1 MTPPTPPREKGSS
14 MKLKSMVVDIK
25 GVQRSYEFDPPIEVS
40 SSDEGEASLEVLREY
55 AETYEVELVHGV
67 SEIVAD
73 VEFEIRWS
81 FTAEVKIDEDLDE
94 VETEQDAIEAI
105 ENATREL
112 AEVADEYIRNEV
124 DDSWYTVQNV
134 TITAVEDDNGDD
146 IELD

>member
-1 MTPPTPPREKGSS
+1 
-14 MKLKSMVVDIK
+14 MKLKSMDVEIR
-25 GVQRSYEFDPPIEVS
+25 GVRRSYEFDPPIEVS

-134 TITAVEDDNGDD
+134 TITAVEDENGDD

>member
-1 MTPPTPPREKGSS
+1 
-14 MKLKSMVVDIK
+14 MKLKSMDVEIR
-25 GVQRSYEFDPPIEVS
+25 GVRRSYEFDPPIEVS

>member
-1 MTPPTPPREKGSS
+1 
-14 MKLKSMVVDIK
+14 MKLKSMDVEIR
-25 GVQRSYEFDPPIEVS
+25 GVRRSYEFDPPIEVS

-55 AETYEVELVHGV
+55 AETYEVELVRGV

-134 TITAVEDDNGDD
+134 TITAVEDENGDD

>member
-1 MTPPTPPREKGSS
+1 

-40 SSDEGEASLEVLREY
+40 SSDDGEASLEVLREY

-67 SEIVAD
+67 GEITAD

-81 FTAEVKIDEDLDE
+81 FTAEVKIDEDLEE
-94 VETEQDAIEAI
+94 VETEQDAISAI

-134 TITAVEDDNGDD
+134 TITAVEDENGDD

>member
-1 MTPPTPPREKGSS
+1 

-40 SSDEGEASLEVLREY
+40 SSDDGEASLEVLREY

-112 AEVADEYIRNEV
+112 AEVADEYIRDEV